1 MSTTLDHGIVKPATG
16 ETGATFFPIL
26 ENNIQYA
33 SDILSN
39 SVALSGASWGSDLG
53 GGSYRQLVT
62 IPSALTAAPKSFTF
76 ETLDIMV
83 RTTAGAVVYATI
95 EKVSSTTFYVY
106 SNDNTVALNVIFT
119 A

>member
-1 MSTTLDHGIVKPATG
+1 MSTTLDHGLVKPSTG
-16 ETGATFFPIL
+16 ETGSTFFPIL

-39 SVALSGASWGSDLG
+39 SVALSSASWGSDLG

-62 IPSALTAAPKSFTF
+62 IPSALTASPKSFTF

-83 RTTAGAVVYATI
+83 RTSAGQVVYATI

-106 SNDNTVALNVIFT
+106 SNDNTVDLNVIFT